1 MQGQKYSFSF
11 QEKFGRDVRQTLNT
25 KSSAPVQKICLK
37 KKNQMYLN
45 KIKKKAESVFVCE
58 RILTAFSPAFS
69 SDFSSV

>member
-1 MQGQKYSFSF
+1 MQGQKYSFSI
-11 QEKFGRDVRQTLNT
+11 QEKFGRDVRQMLNT
-25 KSSAPVQKICLK
+25 KSSAAVQKICLK

-45 KIKKKAESVFVCE
+45 LKKKAESVFVCE

>member
-11 QEKFGRDVRQTLNT
+11 QEKFGRDVRQMLNT
-25 KSSAPVQKICLK
+25 KSSAAVQKICLK
-37 KKNQMYLN
+37 KKKKSNVFKL
-45 KIKKKAESVFVCE
+45 KKKAESVFVCE

>member
-11 QEKFGRDVRQTLNT
+11 QEKFGRDVRQMLNT
-25 KSSAPVQKICLK
+25 KSSAAVQKICLK
-37 KKNQMYLN
+37 KKKNQMYLN
-45 KIKKKAESVFVCE
+45 LKKNPKSVFVCE